1 MIMASWFSK
10 NWKWLVPVAA
20 VVLLVLWF
28 IGSYNGLVGAEVK
41 VDTAWGQ
48 VQSVYQRRADLV
60 PNLVQ
65 TVKGIRD
72 FEKETFLAVTEARSR
87 WQGASTPQEQVAAT
101 NQLESAISRLLLV
114 VENYPDLKS
123 SQNFLALQDE
133 LAGTENRINVE
144 RQRYNEAVG
153 EYNKK
158 IRTFPRVIV
167 ASLFGFEKREFF
179 EAEAG
184 AENVPDVDFG

>member
-1 MIMASWFSK
+1 MTWFSK
-10 NWKWLVPVAA
+10 NWTWVVPVAV

-28 IGSYNGLVGAEVK
+28 IGSYNGLVRAEVS

-60 PNLVQ
+60 PNLVE

-72 FEKETFLAVTEARSR
+72 FEKETFLAITEARSR
-87 WQGASTPQEQVAAT
+87 WQGATTPREQVAAT
-101 NQLESAISRLLLV
+101 NALESAIGRLLVV
-114 VENYPDLKS
+114 VENYPQLRS
-123 SQNFLALQDE
+123 SENFLALQDE

-153 EYNKK
+153 EYNSK
-158 IRTFPRVIV
+158 IRTFPRVVV

-179 EAEAG
+179 EAQAG
-184 AENVPDVDFG
+184 AEEAPSVDFG

>member
-1 MIMASWFSK
+1 MAK
-10 NWKWLVPVAA
+10 NKNKYVPWIIAGVAILILVIWPISI
-20 VVLLVLWF
+20 F
-28 IGSYNGLVGAEVK
+28 NGIIKTEVN

-48 VQSVYQRRADLV
+48 VQSVYQRRADLI
-60 PNLVQ
+60 PNLVE

-72 FEKETFLAVTEARSR
+72 FEQETFLAITEARSR
-87 WQGASTPQEQVAAT
+87 WQGAATPSEQVVAA

-144 RQRYNEAVG
+144 RQRYNQAVG
-153 EYNKK
+153 TFNKK
-158 IRTFPRVIV
+158 LRVFPNNII
-167 ASLFGFEKREFF
+167 ASMFGFEKREFF
-179 EAEAG
+179 QAEQG
-184 AENVPDVDFG
+184 AEEAVGVSFE

>member
-1 MIMASWFSK
+1 MANWFSK
-10 NWKWLVPVAA
+10 NWQWVVPVAA
-20 VVLLVLWF
+20 VVLLVFWF
-28 IGSYNGLVGAEVK
+28 IGSYNGLVRADVS

-60 PNLVQ
+60 PNLIE

-87 WQGASTPQEQVAAT
+87 WQGAATPQEQVAAT
-101 NQLESAISRLLLV
+101 NQLESAIGRLLVV
-114 VENYPDLKS
+114 VENYPQLRS
-123 SQNFLALQDE
+123 NENFLALQDE

-144 RQRYNEAVG
+144 RQRYNDAVG
-153 EYNKK
+153 AYNKK
-158 IRTFPRVIV
+158 VRVFPTVVV

-179 EAEAG
+179 ESEAG
-184 AENVPDVDFG
+184 AENVPTVDFG